1 MSEEGTRATR
11 RAILRSGLLAIG
23 GLAGLVG
30 MAGLAER
37 AKSGTA
43 VPANPAGSTLTVYG
57 SEWRLAAPGLRRGDL
72 PQRGDLVSITGAL
85 RMGTSAKPIGDF
97 LGSSLHLTGTAGHG
111 PYSSAQQETHTFR
124 LPGGTILGMGTNP
137 SGGESV
143 YAIVG
148 GTGQFSGVTGSY
160 VGTQSPLDTGGD
172 GTAEFT
178 FKFNS
183 GR

>member
-1 MSEEGTRATR
+1 M
-11 RAILRSGLLAIG
+11 LRSGMLAIG
-23 GLAGLVG
+23 GLAGIVG

-37 AKSGTA
+37 VRSSSQVSADPGT
-43 VPANPAGSTLTVYG
+43 TLTVYG
-57 SEWRLAAPGLRRGDL
+57 TEWRLSAPGLRRGDV

-85 RMGTSAKPIGDF
+85 RTGSSAEPVGDF

-111 PYSSAQQETHTFR
+111 PYSSAQQETQTFR

-137 SGGESV
+137 AGGESV

-148 GTGQFSGVTGSY
+148 GTGRYSGVTGSY
-160 VGTQSPLDTGGD
+160 IGRQSPLDTGGD

-178 FKFNS
+178 FTFNS